1 MVEWF
6 EKHGPI
12 VCFYIPGKGDR
23 IFIKEP
29 EAMKELMSYD
39 GKYPIEPGFDHLV
52 HYRQK
57 IRRDIYHETAG
68 LLGSHGEDW
77 YEVRSKVT
85 IIAKRKHL

>member
-1 MVEWF
+1 
-6 EKHGPI
+6 
-12 VCFYIPGKGDR
+12 
-23 IFIKEP
+23 
-29 EAMKELMSYD
+29 MKELMSHD

-77 YEVRSKVT
+77 YEVRNKVT